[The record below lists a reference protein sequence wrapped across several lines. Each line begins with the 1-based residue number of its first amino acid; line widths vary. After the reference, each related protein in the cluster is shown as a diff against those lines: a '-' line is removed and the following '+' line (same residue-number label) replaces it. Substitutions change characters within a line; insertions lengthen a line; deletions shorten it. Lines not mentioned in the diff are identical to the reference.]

1 MNYSTMSINDI
12 EKALDTNLQLG
23 LGEKEV
29 IRRQREFGKNVITQ
43 SKKRTILQMF
53 LEQISD
59 FMVLTLIGAAII
71 SFLLGEKQE
80 SILIIV
86 IVIVNAILGIIQEYK
101 AEKSLEAIKK
111 LASVHARV
119 VRNGRLEIID
129 ASDLVVGDIVI
140 IEAGDYVP
148 ADLRLIKTNNL
159 KIDESPLTGE
169 SVAVDKDEDSLYDEN
184 TPISERKNTAFKG
197 TYVTYGSGKGV
208 VYAIGMQAEI
218 GKIAEMIQNAEELQ
232 TPLQK
237 NLERLGKF
245 LLITIL
251 GICAIIF
258 FIGISKNIGI
268 FEMFITV
275 VSLAVAAIPEG
286 LPAIVTIVLA
296 LGMQRMAKYHA
307 IIRKLPAV
315 ETLGITDVICSD
327 KTGTLTQNKMTIT
340 KVYLNNKIYDLN
352 DSLNETLE
360 RMIIFSVLCNNAKVT
375 LEREFIG
382 DPTDVAFMNWANHYN
397 LKPSNIIET
406 YQKIHEIPFSSERKL
421 MTTVNYIN
429 GKKIVITKGAFE
441 KVLEI
446 SKNIYLNDSIHPLL
460 NSHKNQLNEINEMFT
475 NQALRVIAI
484 GYKVLND
491 DDELIDEKL
500 EKGLTFVGFVGMID
514 PPRVEV
520 YDAVQKCKQAG
531 IETVMITGDHK
542 NTALSI
548 AKQLG
553 MLNDDDEAI
562 TGSEL
567 DNLTDRELEKRIKN
581 IRVYA
586 RVSPEHK
593 VRIVKTWKKQN
604 KIVAMTGDGINDAP
618 ALKQADIGIAM
629 GLSGTEVAKEA
640 SDMILTDDNF
650 ATIVKA
656 VEEGRIIFVNIRKAI
671 KFLLSCNVGE
681 ILTVLLGALLGSY
694 LYGKS
699 INPLTPVQLLWGNL
713 VTDSLIAVA
722 IGLEKAEPD
731 LMKKKIV
738 NRGLLD
744 FESTIMIIFQG
755 ILIGFISFTAYH
767 IGYRQNGELLGSTM
781 AFMTLTISQLFHA
794 FNIRSEHYSILKIG
808 IFSNKYVIF
817 AFVLNF
823 ILQLG
828 TIIHPFTRQ
837 LFNTVMLTPKQFLVV
852 LLLTILPVL
861 VVEFGKAFYKE

>member
-1 MNYSTMSINDI
+1 MNYSSMSIIDI
-12 EKALDTNLQLG
+12 ERELVTDLQLG
-23 LGEKEV
+23 LHASEV
-29 IRRQREFGKNVITQ
+29 ARRQREFGKNVISE
-43 SKKRTILQMF
+43 SKKRTFFQMF

-86 IVIVNAILGIIQEYK
+86 IVVVNAFLGIIQEYK

-119 VRNGRLEIID
+119 IRGGKLEIID
-129 ASDLVVGDIVI
+129 ASELVVGDIVL

-148 ADLRLIKTNNL
+148 ADMRLIEVNNL
-159 KIDESPLTGE
+159 KVDESPLTGE
-169 SVAVDKDEDSLYDEN
+169 SVPVEKDTEVILSDN
-184 TPISERKNTAFKG
+184 VPISERKNIAFKG
-197 TYVTYGSGKGV
+197 TYVTYGSGKGIV
-208 VYAIGMQAEI
+208 HATGMQAEI
-218 GKIAEMIQNAEELQ
+218 GKIAEMIASAEELQ
-232 TPLQK
+232 TPMQK
-237 NLERLGKF
+237 SLEHLGKV
-245 LLITIL
+245 LLIMIL
-251 GICAIIF
+251 AICAIIF
-258 FIGISKNIGI
+258 FIGISKNQGI

-296 LGMQRMAKYHA
+296 LGMQRMAKHHA

-340 KVYLNNKIYDLN
+340 QVFVNNDII
-352 DSLNETLE
+352 SLESKLSPSLE
-360 RMIIFSVLCNNAKVT
+360 RMIVYGVLCNNAKIT
-375 LEREFIG
+375 SERDFIG
-382 DPTDVAFMNWANHYN
+382 DPTDVAFMHWATHYD
-397 LKPSNIIET
+397 LSPHRIIDD
-406 YQKIHEIPFSSERKL
+406 YQKLYEIPFSSERKL
-421 MTTVNYIN
+421 MTTVNSIN
-429 GKKIVITKGAFE
+429 GKKFVITKGAFE

-446 SKNIYLNDSIHPLL
+446 SKNIYLNDSVHPLI
-460 NSHKNQLNEINEMFT
+460 NSHKNKLIEANEKFT

-491 DDELIDEKL
+491 DEELDDEKL

-520 YDAVQKCKQAG
+520 YDAIKKCKNAG
-531 IETVMITGDHK
+531 IETIMITGDHK
-542 NTALSI
+542 NTALAI
-548 AKQLG
+548 ANQLG
-553 MLNDDDEAI
+553 MLNYGDEAI
-562 TGSEL
+562 TGTEL
-567 DNLTDRELEKRIKN
+567 DNLSDRELERRIKN

-586 RVSPEHK
+586 RVTPEHK
-593 VRIVKTWKKQN
+593 VRIVKAWKKQN

-618 ALKQADIGIAM
+618 ALKQADIGVAM

-681 ILTVLLGALLGSY
+681 ILTVLLGALLGSF
-694 LYGKS
+694 LYGHS
-699 INPLTPVQLLWGNL
+699 VNPLTPVQLLWGNL
-713 VTDSLIAVA
+713 VTDSLIAIA

-738 NRGLLD
+738 NHGLID
-744 FESTIMIIFQG
+744 FESGIMIIFQG
-755 ILIGFISFTAYH
+755 ILIGFISFAAYH
-767 IGYRQNGELLGSTM
+767 IGYRMNGELLGSTM
-781 AFMTLTISQLFHA
+781 AFMTLTITQLFHA
-794 FNIRSEHYSILKIG
+794 FNIRSENYSIFKIG
-808 IFSNKYVIF
+808 VFSNKYIIF

-823 ILQLG
+823 FLQLG
-828 TIIHPFTRQ
+828 TIIHPFTRK
-837 LFNTVMLTPKQFLVV
+837 LFDTVMLTPKQFIIV

-861 VVEFGKAFYKE
+861 VVEFGKAFHKE